1 MQLRGHVGWWGTL
14 SRKPVPVAQNNQGRA
29 SAWEQLTPGRGSR
42 GELSGRAGIRASSER
57 RRGEKLKESSRSRR
71 EGRVSQAERLPSAT
85 RTDRKRPLHADWREH
100 LEVEG
105 GLESVNPEQASG
117 LEP

>member
-1 MQLRGHVGWWGTL
+1 MDLVLELKT
-14 SRKPVPVAQNNQGRA
+14 KK
-29 SAWEQLTPGRGSR
+29 EQLSALTVSISM
-42 GELSGRAGIRASSER
+42 LVSTKKTSSER